1 MAMSMK
7 LWLPIKTDCVDSD
20 LSSSNGS
27 SRKQTQN
34 SWFSTDHLNA
44 QTAPLNLLKTSCL
57 LQTCLLQE
65 TTECDQRKTEKIGG
79 TRKIKL
85 YPTQQ
90 QKRKLRMAFGAAR
103 WTYNKC
109 LERIKKAEC
118 KVNVK
123 ELRKLCVNNDNLNDK
138 WLLDTPYDIRD
149 EALRDLYKSYQ
160 VNFKSGKPFKK
171 QFRSK
176 KDGFQTIVIHKKHWV
191 HKRGWYGDLTANLK
205 SSEPLPKTL
214 YTDSRLQMTSLNEF
228 FLVIQTPPQYDN
240 QVREDIVALD
250 PGVRTFQT
258 CYSPSGQLTEWGN
271 GDMKNVMRLLMTHD
285 KLQSLCTKVNH
296 RKRYKLH
303 KAMKR
308 IQKAVK
314 CRVDDIHR
322 KCIKWLLE
330 NHGLILIPVFGVKK
344 IASSKWLRKG
354 TRRALYAW
362 SHFLFRQRL
371 LDKAKSYKK
380 CRVLVVDESYTSRT
394 CTQCG
399 CVNVKYSSKTL
410 LCARCGLFIDRDI
423 NGARNVFLKFLTEQG
438 LTASAL
444 WPTT

>member
-1 MAMSMK
+1 M
-7 LWLPIKTDCVDSD
+7 
-20 LSSSNGS
+20 
-27 SRKQTQN
+27 
-34 SWFSTDHLNA
+34 
-44 QTAPLNLLKTSCL
+44 
-57 LQTCLLQE
+57 
-65 TTECDQRKTEKIGG
+65 ECDQLKIEKIGG

-90 QKRKLRMAFGAAR
+90 QKQKLKMAFGAAR

-109 LERIKKAEC
+109 LERIIKAEC

-123 ELRKLCVNNDNLNDK
+123 DLRKLCVNNANINDK
-138 WLLDTPYDIRD
+138 WLLDTPYDVRD

-160 VNFKSGKPFKK
+160 VDFKSGKAFKK

-176 KDGFQTIVIHKKHWV
+176 KDGFQTIVIHKKHWN
-191 HKRGWYGDLTANLK
+191 HKKGWYGALKTGLK
-205 SSEPLPKTL
+205 SAEPLPKTL

-258 CYSPSGQLTEWGN
+258 CYSPSGKVTEWGN
-271 GDMKNVMRLLMTHD
+271 GDMKNVMRLLKAHD

-296 RKRYKLH
+296 SKRYKLQ

-308 IQKAVK
+308 ILK
-314 CRVDDIHR
+314 RVRNRIDDIHR
-322 KCIKWLLE
+322 KCIKWLLD

-344 IASSKWLRKG
+344 MASSKCLQKG

-371 LDKAKSYKK
+371 LDKAKSYQKA
-380 CRVLVVDESYTSRT
+380 RVLVVDESYTSRT
-394 CTQCG
+394 CTRCG
-399 CVNVKYSSKTL
+399 CVNSKYSSKSF
-410 LCARCGLFIDRDI
+410 LCAKCGLDLDRDI
-423 NGARNVFLKFLTEQG
+423 NGSRNVLLKFLTEQG